1 MRILQKSIRLSVAFA
16 LGGISALLPQFASA
30 IDVDNAVRQ
39 AILNNPEVLAKLH
52 QFRGAGQD
60 VNEGRAGYMPT
71 VDLTY
76 ESNRQTYDYPSNAGV
91 ANQKY
96 TTRGW
101 KLSLNQNLFQGLQT
115 YNTVKQLGYDQQVRY
130 FELLDT
136 SESMA
141 LQTVQAYQD
150 VLRYRQLV
158 NTAQENYAIHK
169 GIYQQIEQK
178 VQAGVG
184 RRVDL
189 EQAAGRLALAES
201 NLLTDTSNL
210 HDVSARYARLT
221 GSEPSAQLNELPALT
236 EALPRNNEL
245 IKNAVLHNPAY
256 LGSLASIRSAA
267 AEVNARRGAFSPT
280 LDLQASKAPTDNY
293 DGYTGRTNMS
303 SVAVIFNMNL
313 FRGGADRARLGSSSE
328 KLNTTKD
335 LRDKVCRDMRQTL
348 SIANNNIIKI
358 KQQMASLRQHE
369 LSTEK
374 ARDAYRK
381 QFDIGQRT
389 LLDVLDS
396 ENELFDAQRAYINAQ
411 SDYKVAEATVLG
423 NSGRL
428 LETLRLKPV
437 EEFQTDSSLSEEE
450 QNACNTSYTA
460 PTLIDVQTIQPKQY
474 VAATAEPVAT
484 PVVAPVPAEPV
495 KAAPQKK
502 TKKSKK
508 LDASAAG

>member
-1 MRILQKSIRLSVAFA
+1 MRSLQKSIRLSVALA
-16 LGGISALLPQFASA
+16 LGGITAVLPQHALA
-30 IDVDNAVRQ
+30 IDVDTAVQQ
-39 AILNNPEVLAKLH
+39 AVLNNPEVLAKLH

-60 VNEGRAGYMPT
+60 VNVGRAGYMPT
-71 VDLTY
+71 VDLSY
-76 ESNRQTYDYPSNAGV
+76 ESNRQRYDYPSNAGV
-91 ANQKY
+91 ANQNY

-101 KLSLNQNLFQGLQT
+101 TLSLNQNLFQGLQT

-130 FELLDT
+130 FDLLDT
-136 SESMA
+136 SESIA
-141 LQTVQAYQD
+141 LQTIQAYQD

-158 NTAQENYAIHK
+158 NSAQENYAIHK
-169 GIYQQIEQK
+169 GIYEQIEQK

-189 EQAAGRLALAES
+189 EQAAGRLALAET

-221 GSEPSAQLNELPALT
+221 GSEPPAQLNELPVLT
-236 EALPRNNEL
+236 EALPRNNDL
-245 IKNAVLHNPAY
+245 IKDAVLHNPAY
-256 LGSLASIRSAA
+256 LGALANIRSAA
-267 AEVNARRGAFSPT
+267 AEVNVRRGAFSPT
-280 LDLQASKAPTDNY
+280 LDLQASKAPTDSY
-293 DGYTGRTNMS
+293 DGYNGRTNIS
-303 SVAVIFNMNL
+303 STAIIFNMNL
-313 FRGGADRARLGSSSE
+313 FRGGADRARLGSAAE
-328 KLNTTKD
+328 KLNTTRD

-348 SIANNNIIKI
+348 SIANNNILKL
-358 KQQMASLRQHE
+358 KEQMNSLRQHE

-437 EEFQTDSSLSEEE
+437 ESFQTDSSLSDEE
-450 QNACNTSYTA
+450 QNACSTAYTA
-460 PTLIDVQTIQPKQY
+460 PTLIDVQSIQARHY
-474 VAATAEPVAT
+474 DAATVEPVAA
-484 PVVAPVPAEPV
+484 PAPAVAAAAP
-495 KAAPQKK
+495 AAPQTKK
-502 TKKSKK
+502 TKKKK
-508 LDASAAG
+508 IDASMAQ

>member
-1 MRILQKSIRLSVAFA
+1 MRNLRKSISLSVAIGLA
-16 LGGISALLPQFASA
+16 GVAALLPQQASA
-30 IDVDNAVRQ
+30 IEVTAAVQQ

-60 VNEGRAGYMPT
+60 VNVGRAGYMPT
-71 VDLTY
+71 VDLSY
-76 ESNRQTYDYPSNAGV
+76 ESNRQRYDYPSNV
-91 ANQKY
+91 AVTDQNY

-101 KLSLNQNLFQGLQT
+101 KLSLSQNIFQGLQT
-115 YNTVKQLGYDQQVRY
+115 YNTVKQLGYDEQAKY
-130 FELLDT
+130 FDFLDAT
-136 SESMA
+136 ESMA

-150 VLRYRQLV
+150 VLRYRQLLD
-158 NTAQENYAIHK
+158 TAQENYAIHK
-169 GIYQQIEQK
+169 GIFEQIAQK

-201 NLLTDTSNL
+201 NLITDTSNL
-210 HDVSARYARLT
+210 HDVSVRYARLT
-221 GSEPSAQLNELPALT
+221 GSDAPAQLSDIPSMKS
-236 EALPRNNEL
+236 ALPGSGDL
-245 IKNAVLHNPAY
+245 IKNAVAHNPAY
-256 LGSLASIRSAA
+256 LSALSSVRSAQ
-267 AEVNARRGAFSPT
+267 AEVNVRRGAFSPT

-293 DGYTGRTNMS
+293 NGYNGRTKLS

-313 FRGGADRARLGSSSE
+313 FRGGADRARLGSAAE

-348 SIANNNIIKI
+348 SIANNNIVKL
-358 KQQMASLRQHE
+358 KDQMESLRQHQ

-411 SDYKVAEATVLG
+411 SDYKVAEATVLA
-423 NSGRL
+423 NSGSL
-428 LETLRLKPV
+428 LQTLKLKPV
-437 EEFQTDSSLSEEE
+437 EDFQTDSLSEEE
-450 QNACNTSYTA
+450 QNACNTSYTPPA
-460 PTLIDVQTIQPKQY
+460 TVDVKSIAARQY
-474 VAATAEPVAT
+474 TAATAEPQA
-484 PVVAPVPAEPV
+484 VAPA
-495 KAAPQKK
+495 AAPLGGKPLKAGKAKK
-502 TKKSKK
+502 PQA
-508 LDASAAG
+508 ASSN

>member
-1 MRILQKSIRLSVAFA
+1 MRNFRKSIRLSVALAF
-16 LGGISALLPQFASA
+16 GGFTALLPQYASA
-30 IDVDNAVRQ
+30 IEVNTAVQQ

-52 QFRGAGQD
+52 QFRGAGAD
-60 VNEGRAGYMPT
+60 VSEGRADYMPT
-71 VDLTY
+71 VDLSY
-76 ESNRQTYDYPSNAGV
+76 EANRQHYDYPNDV
-91 ANQKY
+91 AVSTAEHY

-101 KLSLNQNLFQGLQT
+101 TLALNQNLFRGLQT
-115 YNTVKQLGYDQQVRY
+115 YNTVKQLGYDQQARY
-130 FELLDT
+130 FDLLDA

-141 LQTVQAYQD
+141 LQTLQAYQD
-150 VLRYRQLV
+150 VLRYRQLLDS
-158 NTAQENYAIHK
+158 AQENYAIHK
-169 GIYQQIEQK
+169 GIYEQIEQK

-189 EQAAGRLALAES
+189 EQAAGRLALAET
-201 NLLTDTSNL
+201 NLITDTSNL

-221 GSEPSAQLNELPALT
+221 GSSAPAQLSEIPSLQAALPANT
-236 EALPRNNEL
+236 DL
-245 IKNAVLHNPAY
+245 IKSAVERNPAY
-256 LGSLASIRSAA
+256 LSTLAGVRSAA
-267 AEVNARRGAFSPT
+267 AEVNVRRGAFAPT

-293 DGYTGRTNMS
+293 DGYNGRTNVS

-313 FRGGADRARLGSSSE
+313 FRGGADRARLASSAE
-328 KLNTTKD
+328 KLNVAKD

-348 SIANNNIIKI
+348 SIANNNIIKL
-358 KQQMASLRQHE
+358 KEQMESLRQHQ

-428 LETLRLKPV
+428 LEALKLKPV
-437 EEFQTDSSLSEEE
+437 DDFKTDVSLNEEE
-450 QNACNTSYTA
+450 RNACDTTYTPPVMVDVKSIAARQYTA
-460 PTLIDVQTIQPKQY
+460 ASADAIP
-474 VAATAEPVAT
+474 
-484 PVVAPVPAEPV
+484 
-495 KAAPQKK
+495 AAPQATPLKADKPKLKAKK
-502 TKKSKK
+502 KPVA
-508 LDASAAG
+508 ASAAN